1 MGKVRQCLMK
11 PDLAAPTGSE
21 VFLFQKNNRGIYT
34 MKYSRPVI
42 QVEEKVPFLKAL
54 PLSFQHLFAMF
65 SASVLVPFLFN
76 SYAKDHF
83 LSGLKLTVAQLNAD
97 QLAQYNSIQVIDPA
111 LVLLLNG
118 IGTLLY
124 LIICKGKAPAFLGS
138 SFAFLSP
145 TAAIIQASADYA
157 DNFAKALGGYIA
169 CGLVFIIVALIIGQV
184 GTRWLDIVLPPAA
197 MGPIVALI
205 GLELSGTAAGMAKL
219 FPNADGSFDTKGII
233 IALVTLGV
241 LVIGNLCFRGFLSVI
256 PILLAVIVGYGLSA
270 AMGYVHYEK
279 IVDATW
285 LKLPDFVL
293 PSFDIKAIM
302 ILAPAALV
310 VLSEHIGHL
319 FVTSNIVGRDLTKNP
334 GLHRSLLGDGI
345 STMLS
350 GFCGSCPTT
359 TYGENMGV
367 MAITKVYSVW
377 VIGGAGIISIVIA
390 FFGKLSGII
399 SSIPEPV
406 MGGVSLLLFGTIAA
420 SGIRMIVEARID
432 YSKAKNLVLTALVFV
447 IGISGISINLGDK
460 VQLKGMV
467 LATLAGM
474 VLSLIFYILEKL
486 KLTNDT
492 DAA

>member
-1 MGKVRQCLMK
+1 MK
-11 PDLAAPTGSE
+11 
-21 VFLFQKNNRGIYT
+21 N
-34 MKYSRPVI
+34 SRPII

-76 SYAKDHF
+76 GYAKTHF
-83 LSGLKLTVAQLNAD
+83 LQGLKLTAEQLNPD
-97 QLAQYNSIQVIDPA
+97 QLAQYNNIQVIDPS

-118 IGTLLY
+118 IGTLIY

-145 TAAIIQASADYA
+145 TASVIMASSDYA
-157 DNFAKALGGYIA
+157 NNFSKALGGYII
-169 CGLVFIIVALIIGQV
+169 CGLIFVLVALLIGRV

-205 GLELSGTAAGMAKL
+205 GLELSGTAANMAKL
-219 FPNADGSFDTKGII
+219 FPGADGKFDTKGII
-233 IALVTLGV
+233 ISLVTLGI
-241 LVIGNLCFRGFLSVI
+241 LIIGNLCFRGFLSVI
-256 PILLAVIVGYGLSA
+256 PILLAVVAGYGLSA
-270 AMGYVHYEK
+270 VMGYVQYEK

-293 PSFDIKAIM
+293 PSIDIKAMM

-319 FVTSNIVGRDLTKNP
+319 FVTSNIVGRDLTKDP

-367 MAITKVYSVW
+367 MAITRVYSVW
-377 VIGGAGIISIVIA
+377 VIGGAGVISIIIA

-399 SSIPEPV
+399 SSIPDPV

-420 SGIRMIVEARID
+420 SGIRMIVEAKID
-432 YSKAKNLVLTALVFV
+432 YSRAKNLVLTALVFV
-447 IGISGISINLGDK
+447 IGISGISINLGED

-486 KLTNDT
+486 KLTNDSEQ
-492 DAA
+492 A

>member
-1 MGKVRQCLMK
+1 
-11 PDLAAPTGSE
+11 
-21 VFLFQKNNRGIYT
+21 

-76 SYAKDHF
+76 SYAKNHF
-83 LSGLKLTVAQLNAD
+83 LESLNLTVEKLNAD

-118 IGTLLY
+118 IGTIIY

-145 TAAIIQASADYA
+145 TASIVASSSAYT
-157 DNFAKALGGYIA
+157 DNFSKALGGYVI
-169 CGLVFIIVALIIGQV
+169 CGLVFIIVAFIIGKV

-205 GLELSGTAAGMAKL
+205 GLELAGTAADMAKL
-219 FPNADGSFDTKGII
+219 FPDADGNFDTKGII
-233 IALVTLGV
+233 IALVTLGI
-241 LVIGNLCFRGFLSVI
+241 LIIGNLCFRGFLSVI
-256 PILLAVIVGYGLSA
+256 PILIAVVAGYGLSA
-270 AMGYVHYEK
+270 AMGYLDTSV
-279 IVDATW
+279 IATKSW
-285 LKLPDFVL
+285 FNIPQFVL
-293 PSFDIKAIM
+293 PSFDPKAM
-302 ILAPAALV
+302 LVLAPAALV

-319 FVTSNIVGRDLTKNP
+319 FVTSNIVGRDLTKDP
-334 GLHRSLLGDGI
+334 GLHRSLMGDGI

-367 MAITKVYSVW
+367 MAITRVYSVW
-377 VIGGAGIISIVIA
+377 VIGGAGVISIIIA
-390 FFGKLSGII
+390 FFGKLSGVI
-399 SSIPEPV
+399 SSIPGPV

-420 SGIRMIVEARID
+420 SGIRMIVEAKID
-432 YSKAKNLVLTALVFV
+432 YSKAKNLVLTAVVFV
-447 IGISGISINLGDK
+447 VGISGVSINIGKD

-467 LATLAGM
+467 LATLVGM
-474 VLSLIFYILEKL
+474 ALSLVLYILEIL

-492 DAA
+492 DEA

>member
-1 MGKVRQCLMK
+1 MSNVR
-11 PDLAAPTGSE
+11 P
-21 VFLFQKNNRGIYT
+21 I
-34 MKYSRPVI
+34 I

-76 SYAKDHF
+76 SYA
-83 LSGLKLTVAQLNAD
+83 AD
-97 QLAQYNSIQVIDPA
+97 GTQVIDPA

-118 IGTLLY
+118 IGTLIY
-124 LIICKGKAPAFLGS
+124 LFICKGKAPAFLGS

-145 TAAIIQASADYA
+145 TAAIITSSTSYA
-157 DNFAKALGGYIA
+157 DNYAKALGGFIA
-169 CGLVFIIVALIIGQV
+169 CGLVFVIVAFIIGKV
-184 GTRWLDIVLPPAA
+184 GTGWLDIVLPPAA

-205 GLELSGTAAGMAKL
+205 GLELSGTAANMAGL
-219 FPNADGSFDTKGII
+219 LPNADGGFDKKAII
-233 IALVTLGV
+233 ISMVTLAI

-256 PILLAVIVGYGLSA
+256 PILVAVAAGYGLSA
-270 AMGYVHYEK
+270 AMGC
-279 IVDATW
+279 VDYSAITAKDW
-285 LKLPDFVL
+285 FNIPTFVF
-293 PSFDIKAIM
+293 PSFDFNAVL

-334 GLHRSLLGDGI
+334 GLHRSLMGDGI

-367 MAITKVYSVW
+367 MAITRVYSVW
-377 VIGGAGIISIVIA
+377 VIGGAGVISIIIA
-390 FFGKLSGII
+390 FAGKLSGVI
-399 SSIPEPV
+399 SSIPPAV

-420 SGIRMIVEARID
+420 SGIRMIVEAKID

-447 IGISGISINLGDK
+447 TGISGVAIPVGDK
-460 VQLKGMV
+460 VKLSGMV
-467 LATLAGM
+467 LATLVGM
-474 VLSLIFYILEKL
+474 ALSLIFYILEKL
-486 KLTNDT
+486 KLTND
-492 DAA
+492 